1 MPSVPLPLSAPKA
14 AATAARGGGG
24 TKKVATTRRA
34 SLGSIAV
41 PRSNNA
47 HVVPLGLAGATG
59 AANPANSGAAYERKK
74 QRAKDSRVK
83 LNDSIERLSVAIGL
97 AGSQSKQRAAQ
108 LSSSLRPNPDSKIAV
123 YRPTTLRAIED
134 CARETENAKKW
145 DRPSFVGTAATL
157 VQGLNAQCEALMRE
171 MVEWKNEAIEQR
183 KRCHEMEKAGTGI
196 KENAVASCKCGFTVK
211 KDDSPAMLGSVAP
224 DEMSSKSAPLL
235 PLPAGEITMGKKVVK
250 IDEGKVSGLWY
261 SPENRGEPEAAEG
274 KNSNNS
280 LRQQYD
286 VTSTIV
292 QASPKRRR
300 VSCNEASKEPSV
312 GDFANEPLKQTN
324 GEISGGNQPKP
335 ISVKR
340 RKNEETPKASQKP
353 GTSSY
358 GPILRFV
365 SSYLDPKSIK
375 SCACVAKLWSTN
387 DDNADNVFRPS
398 DADNVFLSDD
408 VWLDLCV
415 LRFGMTNVRQWQQE
429 GHDDD
434 DNEDENEGV
443 PLMAMFDL
451 YHRMDHANVKP
462 PCLRE
467 GNVLLGHA
475 RIGRSVSAWCSIV
488 ERSNGE
494 TARCVRRVRDDASR
508 GYVSLPLIELR
519 ILIQNIGSSDM
530 PVKVKDEGVTVDAS
544 TRRRDETMHEVTSD
558 ERFDRIAMTTNGTVL
573 HRSSS
578 SLASSAGE
586 QNEMCC
592 LNLFQSAV
600 VVSYVHARGCA
611 TSFKFRR
618 RANFVKILVVV
629 DGTTVPLVI
638 PFSRSSGMDRGTNS

>member
-1 MPSVPLPLSAPKA
+1 MASVPLPLSAVKA
-14 AATAARGGGG
+14 AATVARGGGG
-24 TKKVATTRRA
+24 TKKVATMRRA
-34 SLGSIAV
+34 SLGSIPV
-41 PRSNNA
+41 PRSNSA
-47 HVVPLGLAGATG
+47 HVAPLGLAGATG

-108 LSSSLRPNPDSKIAV
+108 MSSSLRPNPDSKIAI

-134 CARETENAKKW
+134 CARATENAKKW

-171 MVEWKNEAIEQR
+171 MVEWRNEAIEQR
-183 KRCHEMEKAGTGI
+183 KRWHEMEKADTGM
-196 KENAVASCKCGFTVK
+196 KENGIVCCKCGYAVK
-211 KDDSPAMLGSVAP
+211 KDDSPATLESVAP
-224 DEMSSKSAPLL
+224 DEVSSKSSPSL
-235 PLPAGEITMGKKVVK
+235 PLPSGEVTVGKKLVK
-250 IDEGKVSGLWY
+250 MDGGKVSDIRY
-261 SPENRGEPEAAEG
+261 SPENKGEPEAAEK
-274 KNSNNS
+274 KNGSS
-280 LRQQYD
+280 SSRQQHD
-286 VTSTIV
+286 TTSTIERP
-292 QASPKRRR
+292 SPKRRR
-300 VSCNEASKEPSV
+300 VSSNETSKKNNL

-324 GEISGGNQPKP
+324 GEINEGNQSKP
-335 ISVKR
+335 IPVKHR
-340 RKNEETPKASQKP
+340 ENEETPNAPQKA
-353 GTSSY
+353 GAFSY

-387 DDNADNVFRPS
+387 DDNANNIFRPS
-398 DADNVFLSDD
+398 DADNTFLSDD

-434 DNEDENEGV
+434 DDEADV
-443 PLMAMFDL
+443 PPMAMFDL

-494 TARCVRRVRDDASR
+494 TARSVRRVRDDASR
-508 GYVSLPLIELR
+508 GYDSLPLIELR
-519 ILIQNIGSSDM
+519 ILIQNIGSSGM
-530 PVKVKDEGVTVDAS
+530 PVKVKDEAVTVDAS
-544 TRRRDETMHEVTSD
+544 TRRRDETMYEVTSD
-558 ERFDRIAMTTNGTVL
+558 ERFDRIVMTTNGTVL
-573 HRSSS
+573 HRSTA
-578 SLASSAGE
+578 SLASAAGE
-586 QNEMCC
+586 QNEMCR

-600 VVSYVHARGCA
+600 LVSYVHARGCA

-638 PFSRSSGMDRGTNS
+638 PFSRSSGRDQGTNS